1 MEEIIEKADLQILIN
16 LIQTK
21 DRIKVN
27 APLYDLPLLEAH
39 PYKRGY
45 QVKVLAH
52 EKEFHKILN
61 GHEKYFYDLPT
72 YRDFYECFL
81 SSSIITYAN
90 IDEFEEKLATYKSLT
105 KRIIF
110 SPDTNLLY
118 HAFLSKIK
126 GIEGVQIAIVDL
138 VKKEVENAMNFK
150 YSPAH
155 LRELGRI
162 LHNSHLLQEFSNRR
176 MKKSRKATYIAL
188 REYEKLKD
196 KIIEVKSIDEK
207 TNTND
212 ELIIK
217 TLKEFDKNTPSLV
230 VLLTADIAMT
240 DIARIEG
247 VEYFLF
253 EYPHEELKEHYG
265 TGYQFRTLLFN
276 LAAVFGVIEINNVLV
291 FGEFR
296 GKTKL
301 NELKLRFMNDIYQE
315 FHFHWNLCRKLEKLE
330 LRDNYK

>member
-1 MEEIIEKADLQILIN
+1 MEEIIEKSELQILIN
-16 LIQTK
+16 LLQSK
-21 DRIKVN
+21 DKIRVN
-27 APLYDLPLLEAH
+27 APLYAIPLLEAY
-39 PYKRGY
+39 PYKQGY
-45 QVKVLAH
+45 QINVLAE
-52 EKEFHKILN
+52 EKEFHKILTRN
-61 GHEKYFYDLPT
+61 ERHFYDLPT

-126 GIEGVQIAIVDL
+126 GVEGVQIAIVDL
-138 VKKEVENAMNFK
+138 VKKEIENAMNFK
-150 YSPAH
+150 YTPTH
-155 LRELGRI
+155 LRELKRI
-162 LHNSHLLQEFSNRR
+162 LYNPHLLQEFSNRR

-188 REYEKLKD
+188 REYEKIKD

-217 TLKEFDKNTPSLV
+217 TLKEFDRNTPALV

-253 EYPHEELKEHYG
+253 EYPHEKLNEHYAD
-265 TGYQFRTLLFN
+265 GYQFRTLLFD

-301 NELKLRFMNDIYQE
+301 NELKLRFMDDIYQE
-315 FHFHWNLCRKLEKLE
+315 FHFHWNLCKKLNE
-330 LRDNYK
+330 LKIER